1 MNKAQTLS
9 AASRALGCPARRN
22 TPLVA
27 RFAACGGKASLIGRV
42 SPLPKKLLAFRGP
55 LRAEA
60 RTHFYKRKGKVIK
73 MENRKR
79 NITLSIRLTAEEKE
93 ALTKKAS
100 DADLSMT
107 DYILRCSSRKKIRV
121 LNMSKVI
128 VELKRI
134 GNNLN
139 QITRRIN
146 SGDFTSYN
154 FSGVIEE
161 QRKLYDLILSMMGDD

>member
-1 MNKAQTLS
+1 MKGSSSIMGLDNKCYKLLCRAKIRKISAQTLS
-9 AASRALGCPARRN
+9 AASRAFGCPPN
-22 TPLVA
+22 TNN
-27 RFAACGGKASLIGRV
+27 
-42 SPLPKKLLAFRGP
+42 
-55 LRAEA
+55 RAEA
-60 RTHFYKRKGKVIK
+60 RTRFYKRKGKVIK

-79 NITLSIRLTAEEKE
+79 NITLSIRLTTEEKE

-121 LNMSKVI
+121 VNMSKVI

-146 SGDFTSYN
+146 SGEFQSYN
-154 FSGVIEE
+154 FENVIKE

>member
-1 MNKAQTLS
+1 
-9 AASRALGCPARRN
+9 
-22 TPLVA
+22 
-27 RFAACGGKASLIGRV
+27 
-42 SPLPKKLLAFRGP
+42 
-55 LRAEA
+55 
-60 RTHFYKRKGKVIK
+60 

-79 NITLSIRLTAEEKE
+79 NITLSIRLTSEEKE

-121 LNMSKVI
+121 INMSKVI

-139 QITRRIN
+139 QITHRIN
-146 SGDFTSYN
+146 SGEFQSYN
-154 FSGVIEE
+154 FAEVVEE
-161 QRKLYDLILSMMGDD
+161 QRKLNDLILSMLGDD

>member
-1 MNKAQTLS
+1 
-9 AASRALGCPARRN
+9 
-22 TPLVA
+22 
-27 RFAACGGKASLIGRV
+27 
-42 SPLPKKLLAFRGP
+42 
-55 LRAEA
+55 
-60 RTHFYKRKGKVIK
+60 

-139 QITRRIN
+139 QITRKIN

>member
-1 MNKAQTLS
+1 MWVVNGVANCADFVCGKQSARLS
-9 AASRALGCPARRN
+9 SRAHFN
-22 TPLVA
+22 
-27 RFAACGGKASLIGRV
+27 
-42 SPLPKKLLAFRGP
+42 
-55 LRAEA
+55 RAEA

-79 NITLSIRLTAEEKE
+79 NITLSIRLTSEEKE